1 MIRVKNATYKHLQ
14 ECLNAVY
21 IEKGEYVEIDEG
33 CLLDNYTID
42 KVAINFDVK
51 NEFINFIRK
60 YKNRF
65 NTIKFKEIY
74 LNSWSSGYEV
84 YLI

>member
-1 MIRVKNATYKHLQ
+1 MIKIKNATYKHLQ

>member
-60 YKNRF
+60 YNNRF